1 MMPDTRYIRA
11 EKSGSGVEHTTGS
24 FSYDFLVVGSSAESV
39 VAAASAPGGS
49 SRHLE
54 MRVVK

>member
-1 MMPDTRYIRA
+1 MPDTRYIRA